1 MNKKIVN
8 RVYKEYDYI
17 MNTKSTIRKIA
28 EIFNVSKSTV
38 HKDLSNR
45 LLELDYN
52 KYVKVSEILKHH
64 IDIRHI
70 RGGEATR
77 KKYLCKNNN

>member
-52 KYVKVSEILKHH
+52 KYVKVSKILKHH